1 MPPRVWSFR
10 YDLIDGLRGLAAL
23 AVVTHHLGFA
33 QIGPFAVM
41 TFFVISGYC
50 IAASAEQCRRT
61 GLSVSAF
68 MWRRARR
75 IYPPYLL
82 AIAFYVL
89 TRLLKSGFGG
99 HDDLVRPWLDW
110 VQNLTLTQWVSLL
123 FHPVVYAPENPKL
136 LVAAFWSLC
145 YEEQFYLVMALA
157 LLLAVR
163 RRVPIPLV
171 VLALAA
177 VGLVWNTA
185 WPGGWV
191 TGFFLEYWVHFAA
204 GAMLFYVLCVTSGRL
219 ARAAFVAAVTVLG
232 LVSLSHVLRILPW
245 HDDGWLRERAYVEL
259 TVVCAFVL
267 MLFFVRPVSV
277 AVSRA
282 DAGSLAAQAVRVKPT
297 GTRSGEGRAAQEAR
311 PSGRRSAVARRRI
324 RSRRTRSVVWAAA
337 GGRAAFSGASHAAM
351 GKVRSRP
358 QTGQMS
364 DSVRMSQSG
373 QRRLRSIASTIPKPS
388 SPDPAS
394 RRRHSHCPPQRS
406 HGQWAP
412 DLLPPGLR
420 PE

>member
-1 MPPRVWSFR
+1 MPPRVWPFR

-50 IAASAEQCRRT
+50 IAASAEQCRRI

-171 VLALAA
+171 VLALAS

-259 TVVCAFVL
+259 TVVCAFAL
-267 MLFFVRPVSV
+267 MLFLVRPVSV
-277 AVSRA
+277 AVSRHALWTPIAALGTISYSLYLVHQFNLRFVQTLA
-282 DAGSLAAQAVRVKPT
+282 DWIVPNNWEPARLGVMIMLEVGIASAFWYLCERPFLNRSLPRRGGPGGVRETEQPVKPALPQAVR
-297 GTRSGEGRAAQEAR
+297 
-311 PSGRRSAVARRRI
+311 PSV
-324 RSRRTRSVVWAAA
+324 
-337 GGRAAFSGASHAAM
+337 
-351 GKVRSRP
+351 
-358 QTGQMS
+358 
-364 DSVRMSQSG
+364 
-373 QRRLRSIASTIPKPS
+373 
-388 SPDPAS
+388 
-394 RRRHSHCPPQRS
+394 
-406 HGQWAP
+406 
-412 DLLPPGLR
+412 
-420 PE
+420 